1 MKNIKLTEEE
11 KREIIEQ
18 ANSIADELDE
28 IKMDLVGL
36 ENQIGAFSIFDRNT
50 ELYERFN
57 KEIKTRHDRIAVLEE
72 KFQAY
77 KEILGIKKNK
87 KRLLK
92 NKTLF

>member
-18 ANSIADELDE
+18 ANSIADEINEL
-28 IKMDLVGL
+28 KMDLVGL
-36 ENQIGAFSIFDRNT
+36 EDQIGAFGIFEKNT
-50 ELYERFN
+50 KLYERFSN
-57 KEIKTRHDRIAVLEE
+57 EIKTRHDRIAVLEE

-77 KEILGIKKNK
+77 KEILGIKKKK

-92 NKTLF
+92 NKTL